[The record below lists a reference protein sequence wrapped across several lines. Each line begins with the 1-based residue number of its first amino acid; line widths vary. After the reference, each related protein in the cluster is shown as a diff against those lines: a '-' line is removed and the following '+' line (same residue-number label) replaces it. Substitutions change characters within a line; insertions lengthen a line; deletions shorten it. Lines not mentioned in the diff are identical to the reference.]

1 MCLIIHKPPQARVPE
16 ELLASAAEFNPHGF
30 GLMTFG
36 ADGRITLRRRSRTR
50 LPELKRLCREYET
63 AECVIHLRYRTRGT
77 IELEN
82 TQPMRI
88 TNEICMVHNGTVAL
102 EPHSPNRSDTWHLI
116 NDYLRPILRNRPE
129 TLYERSFEN
138 LIRTWAGAH
147 NRAGAA
153 AWLALN
159 PVERQ
164 DYRKLGS
171 LAAEVS
177 SKGIARR
184 LSWRIQAGDRSRVLE
199 QAGGSLDAITGDHVF
214 AGARG
219 GDGVAISV
227 VRDTAKYI
235 GMAVATLA
243 AAIDPEVIVLAG
255 SVAAADLMLEPVR
268 LECARR
274 LPPEALADLRVE
286 FSTLGPDAIAAGAAR
301 LAQTTL
307 SA

>member
-82 TQPMRI
+82 TEPMRI

-147 NRAGAA
+147 NRFAFMDARRRKTVILNREAGVPWDDL
-153 AWLALN
+153 WLSNARWFDPTQFDWHRLWQG
-159 PVERQ
+159 PAESP
-164 DYRKLGS
+164 RKLTF
-171 LAAEVS
+171 LA
-177 SKGIARR
+177 
-184 LSWRIQAGDRSRVLE
+184 
-199 QAGGSLDAITGDHVF
+199 
-214 AGARG
+214 
-219 GDGVAISV
+219 
-227 VRDTAKYI
+227 
-235 GMAVATLA
+235 
-243 AAIDPEVIVLAG
+243 
-255 SVAAADLMLEPVR
+255 
-268 LECARR
+268 
-274 LPPEALADLRVE
+274 
-286 FSTLGPDAIAAGAAR
+286 
-301 LAQTTL
+301 
-307 SA
+307 